1 MGESRNLFKYEPGSR
16 GSQAGFGPEEASAVA
31 RNTSQAGGHALL
43 GEH

>member
-16 GSQAGFGPEEASAVA
+16 DSQAGFGREEASTVA
-31 RNTSQAGGHALL
+31 QNTSRSDGHALL